1 MPARPP
7 YTNRSGRCSSWLNP
21 SARSVASMPSTA
33 MIAGMPI
40 ARMRNAVAS
49 ASSAERSVTVIHPQ
63 CHHVLPPDLPY
74 SSTAKAD
81 PGAPMK
87 IGHVERTMRHGV
99 NPMAMRMS
107 TSSPS
112 ATLAETQSRLSSSGS
127 EARNA
132 PPNR

>member
-1 MPARPP
+1 
-7 YTNRSGRCSSWLNP
+7 
-21 SARSVASMPSTA
+21 
-33 MIAGMPI
+33 
-40 ARMRNAVAS
+40 MRNAVAS